1 MLAPNTKAE
10 CVLSDK
16 CRKVLAV
23 VTFMVA
29 LAFVTLSPIALFALE
44 AAAGNPSKS
53 NPHQP
58 PSIASPGGTASSADG
73 GYAWLIAIATPI
85 AVIASAWGAVR
96 SIQASHAETLK
107 EIKLENESTN
117 EKVDAVAEKVEK
129 LGREIA
135 YMQGKFNSPASD
147 D

>member
-1 MLAPNTKAE
+1 MLAPNTKLE

-23 VTFMVA
+23 AAFMVA
-29 LAFVTLSPIALFALE
+29 VAFVAVSPIALFALD
-44 AAAGNPSKS
+44 AL
-53 NPHQP
+53 
-58 PSIASPGGTASSADG
+58 ASSPPRIGPSPLSAVAVAGASSGSSDAS
-73 GYAWLIAIATPI
+73 YAWLISIATPI
-85 AVIASAWGAVR
+85 AVIASAWGAVK
-96 SIQASHAETLK
+96 SVQASHAETLK
-107 EIKLENESTN
+107 EIKLENEATN

-135 YMQGKFNSPASD
+135 YMQGKFNSPAND